1 MSMADVDPLPVH
13 RPPSL
18 QLDSARRRDS
28 STSPSSPFPLSSS
41 VFESDSDFRSQSSAS
56 LLGSASPSDLP
67 SSALLSI
74 AESQGSASSTPTKK
88 RTASQ
93 PATFLGTPLRQ
104 TRHSLSSTSTL
115 SLPTSSPNKPTPT
128 PLDEPT
134 IIIPDLRSSTSSFN
148 MQLGDFITSSAF
160 SLDSPTSP
168 TFTIKVRDFAYDETD
183 ERHYGKGLEAQ
194 GQPQPQHSP
203 KPEPF
208 QTTWGFGQAVEPEN
222 DHDRGPYPSYDD
234 EQDLLEAEFP
244 SGWYRCLYDFVP
256 EGPAEMAMAAGSL
269 YHIVSRCGPVG
280 WVIAVN
286 EDGTTGIVPEGY
298 VTLERRDDDY
308 EEARTPYGVKMDEE
322 FLETPTTSTHGSMDE
337 DALPTPHASEE
348 PPRPTTPPSHDSE
361 KPELSPSTS
370 QRDSEDSL
378 EPSTVSTPPS
388 LLPPSELP
396 NAEGE
401 SDSTEKAS

>member
-56 LLGSASPSDLP
+56 LLGSASPSDIP

-104 TRHSLSSTSTL
+104 ARHSLSSTSTL
-115 SLPTSSPNKPTPT
+115 SLPTSSPNKPSPR
-128 PLDEPT
+128 PLEEPT
-134 IIIPDLRSSTSSFN
+134 IFIPDLRSSTSSLN
-148 MQLGDFITSSAF
+148 MQLGDFISSSF
-160 SLDSPTSP
+160 SLDSPSSP
-168 TFTIKVRDFAYDETD
+168 ALLIKVRDFAYDETD
-183 ERHYGKGLEAQ
+183 ERHYGKGLEGQ
-194 GQPQPQHSP
+194 GQPLPQSSP
-203 KPEPF
+203 KREPF
-208 QTTWGFGQAVEPEN
+208 QASWGFGQPVEPEI
-222 DHDRGPYPSYDD
+222 DVDRGPYPAYDD
-234 EQDLLEAEFP
+234 EQDMAEHEFP
-244 SGWYRCLYDFVP
+244 AGWYRCLYDFVP
-256 EGPAEMAMAAGSL
+256 EGPAEMAMTAGNL

-286 EDGTTGIVPEGY
+286 DDHTTGIVPEGY
-298 VTLERRDDDY
+298 VTLERRDDDF
-308 EEARTPYGVKMDEE
+308 EEERNSHESRMFDDP
-322 FLETPTTSTHGSMDE
+322 LETPTTSSRGSLDE
-337 DALPTPHASEE
+337 DAPPTPHAGELARS
-348 PPRPTTPPSHDSE
+348 TPPPLHDSE

-378 EPSTVSTPPS
+378 EPSSVSTTPIS
-388 LLPPSELP
+388 EPPSELP
-396 NAEGE
+396 SAEIE
-401 SDSTEKAS
+401 SDTTEKDT